1 VVSSPELLYTQQVR
15 VYLKELDRGDVA
27 AICALFAPDAQIFSP
42 FLGWM
47 QAAPFFAKVSE
58 ASGNSTITHIDICL
72 STTGAR
78 RATGYFIYGWV
89 LKDGSTA
96 SFECVD
102 VFEFDADGLIE
113 RMIIVYDTYPIR
125 SAVGDITRS
134 LPTSRLLGHCLWST
148 AELCALPCK
157 CHGIPHL

>member
-15 VYLKELDRGDVA
+15 AYLKARARGDVA

-58 ASGNSTITHIDICL
+58 ASGESKITPIDICV

-78 RATGYFIYGWV
+78 RATGYFIYDWV
-89 LKDGSTA
+89 LKDGSA
-96 SFECVD
+96 VRFECVD
-102 VFEFDADGLIE
+102 VFEFDANGLVE
-113 RMIIVYDTYPIR
+113 RMKIVYDTYPIR
-125 SAVGDITRS
+125 STVGDKY
-134 LPTSRLLGHCLWST
+134 
-148 AELCALPCK
+148 A
-157 CHGIPHL
+157 

>member
-1 VVSSPELLYTQQVR
+1 VVSSPELRYTQQVR
-15 VYLKELDRGDVA
+15 TYLKELERGDVA

-58 ASGNSTITHIDICL
+58 ASGQSTIRPIDICV

-78 RATGYFIYGWV
+78 RATGYFIYDWV
-89 LKDGSTA
+89 LKDGSA
-96 SFECVD
+96 VSFECVD
-102 VFEFDADGLIE
+102 VFEFDANGLVE

-125 SAVGDITRS
+125 STVGDKY
-134 LPTSRLLGHCLWST
+134 
-148 AELCALPCK
+148 A
-157 CHGIPHL
+157 

>member
-1 VVSSPELLYTQQVR
+1 VVSLPELLYTQQVR
-15 VYLKELDRGDVA
+15 TYLKELERGDVA

-42 FLGWM
+42 FLGWL

-58 ASGNSTITHIDICL
+58 ASGESTIRPIDICV

-78 RATGYFIYGWV
+78 RATGYFIYDWV
-89 LKDGSTA
+89 LKDGSAA

-102 VFEFDADGLIE
+102 VFEFDANWLVE

-125 SAVGDITRS
+125 STVGDKY
-134 LPTSRLLGHCLWST
+134 
-148 AELCALPCK
+148 A
-157 CHGIPHL
+157 

>member
-15 VYLKELDRGDVA
+15 TYLKELERGDVA

-47 QAAPFFAKVSE
+47 QAAPFFTKVSE
-58 ASGNSTITHIDICL
+58 ASGASTIRPIDICV

-78 RATGYFIYGWV
+78 RATGYFIYDWV
-89 LKDGSTA
+89 LKGGSA
-96 SFECVD
+96 VSFECVD
-102 VFEFDADGLIE
+102 VFEFDASGLVE

-125 SAVGDITRS
+125 STVGDKY
-134 LPTSRLLGHCLWST
+134 
-148 AELCALPCK
+148 A
-157 CHGIPHL
+157 

>member
-15 VYLKELDRGDVA
+15 TYLKELERGDVA
-27 AICALFAPDAQIFSP
+27 AICALFAPGAQIFSP

-58 ASGNSTITHIDICL
+58 ASGDSTIRPIDICV

-78 RATGYFIYGWV
+78 RATGYFVYDWV
-89 LKDGSTA
+89 FKDGSAA

-102 VFEFDADGLIE
+102 VFEFDANGLVE

-125 SAVGDITRS
+125 GTVGDKY
-134 LPTSRLLGHCLWST
+134 
-148 AELCALPCK
+148 A
-157 CHGIPHL
+157 